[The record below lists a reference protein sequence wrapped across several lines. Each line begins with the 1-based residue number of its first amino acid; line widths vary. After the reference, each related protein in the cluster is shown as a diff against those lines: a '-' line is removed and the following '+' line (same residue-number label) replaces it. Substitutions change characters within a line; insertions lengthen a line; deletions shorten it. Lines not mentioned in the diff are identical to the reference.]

1 MELNTSFV
9 NFLIESGT
17 IAVTEDVLW
26 AEFERRRAEKKKQQA
41 RVYNRKYYN
50 KKKQARVAKEAEP
63 EHAEGTPEPSKTDA
77 ISS

>member
-17 IAVTEDVLW
+17 VAVTEDVLW

-50 KKKQARVAKEAEP
+50 KKKAAK
-63 EHAEGTPEPSKTDA
+63 HAEGTAEPTKTDA